1 MKGVY
6 NVDKIYFDPQQ
17 FANAYLST
25 QEFKPSNYE
34 SEQDMLDE
42 AFAVYLMAFEHAR
55 AFVEK
60 NQNDE

>member
-1 MKGVY
+1 MKGGVQCGQ
-6 NVDKIYFDPQQ
+6 NLFRPQQ

-25 QEFKPSNYE
+25 QEFKPSNMK
-34 SEQDMLDE
+34 EQDMLDE

>member
-1 MKGVY
+1 M
-6 NVDKIYFDPQQ
+6 DKIYFDPQQ

-25 QEFKPSNYE
+25 QNSNQVIMKA
-34 SEQDMLDE
+34 EQDMLDE